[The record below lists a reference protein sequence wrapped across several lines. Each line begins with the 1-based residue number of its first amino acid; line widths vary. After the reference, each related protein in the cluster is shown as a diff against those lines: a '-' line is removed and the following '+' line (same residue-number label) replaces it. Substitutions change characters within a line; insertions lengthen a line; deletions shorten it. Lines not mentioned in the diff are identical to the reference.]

1 MTPQEKKLLRTRA
14 HKLDPIVSIGAK
26 GLTDAVIA
34 EIELALKAHELVKI
48 RAAAM
53 DRDQRDEAL
62 AAICARTSAEV
73 VQQVGKVFV
82 LFRERPLD
90 T

>member
-14 HKLDPIVSIGAK
+14 HKLDPVVVIGAK
-26 GLTDAVIA
+26 GLTDAVVA
-34 EIELALKAHELVKI
+34 EIELALKAHELIKI

-62 AAICARTSAEV
+62 AAICARTSAEL

-82 LFRERPLD
+82 IYRKKQEG
-90 T
+90 